1 MAIVTAKEV
10 RDARTAKTVE
20 KLKPKQVCI
29 LGTAETMV
37 DAPFDDK
44 EWDMWSVASV
54 LGNHGLKRIDRLI
67 ELHDKDSWGPRIGE
81 INESGARVWMKK
93 HYDEIPLSVEFPI
106 DAILEKFRRYFT
118 NSVSYLIALAIM
130 EGYTDIG
137 LFGVHMATATEY
149 ASQRPSCEYFIGYA
163 EARGINIWIPDG
175 ADILKAARLYGYEQ
189 VGDLEKKVNKL
200 QADMTNRMNDYSRA
214 ELMQRS
220 MKDQAMGWVEATKH
234 LKQLIAQ

>member
-1 MAIVTAKEV
+1 MAVVTAKEIKE
-10 RDARTAKTVE
+10 AK

-29 LGTAETMV
+29 LGTAETMA
-37 DAPFDDK
+37 DAPFDND
-44 EWDMWSVASV
+44 EWDIWSVASV
-54 LGNHGLKRIDRLI
+54 LGNPGLKRIDKLL
-67 ELHDKDSWGPRIGE
+67 ELHDKDSWGPRIAE
-81 INESGARVWMKK
+81 INAAGVPVWMRK
-93 HYDEIPLSVEFPI
+93 HYDEIPLSVEFPK
-106 DAILEKFRRYFT
+106 DAILDKFRKYFT
-118 NSVSYLIALAIM
+118 NSISYLIALAIM

-149 ASQRPSCEYFIGYA
+149 SSQRPSCEYFIGYA

-189 VGDLEKKVNKL
+189 AGDLEKKVNKL
-200 QADMTNRMNDYSRA
+200 QADMTTRMNEYSRA